1 MTVIFVFS
9 IASRVQCHDVSEG
22 SGSLLLANMVMSL
35 DVVQFWK
42 KQK

>member
-9 IASRVQCHDVSEG
+9 IASSVQYHDVNEG
-22 SGSLLLANMVMSL
+22 SGSWLLANMVMSL